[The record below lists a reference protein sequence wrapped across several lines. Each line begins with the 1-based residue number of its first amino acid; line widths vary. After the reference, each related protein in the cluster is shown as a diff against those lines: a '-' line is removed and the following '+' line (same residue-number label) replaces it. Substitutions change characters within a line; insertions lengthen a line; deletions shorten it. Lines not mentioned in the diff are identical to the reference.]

1 MTTRTTTSTPAT
13 TADYVAALAPPLRR
27 IAEPLCSLIDETLPE
42 ATSALWHGHPTW
54 SLGDKPGRR
63 PVCLVKAHST
73 TVTFG
78 LWRGQQVS
86 DEPGLLRAGARTMA
100 SVKLA
105 DVSGI
110 DRALFTDWL
119 RQAYSLEEK

>member
-1 MTTRTTTSTPAT
+1 MTTLTTTSSPAT
-13 TADYVAALAPPLRR
+13 TAGSVASLAPPLRR
-27 IAEPLCSLIDETLPE
+27 VAEPLCSLIDEALPE

-63 PVCLVKAHST
+63 PVCLVKAHSA

-78 LWRGQQVS
+78 LWRGRQVT
-86 DEPGLLRAGARTMA
+86 DEPGRLRAGARMMA

-105 DVSGI
+105 GVSEI
-110 DRALFTDWL
+110 ARALFTDWR

>member
-1 MTTRTTTSTPAT
+1 MTTLTTASTPAT
-13 TADYVAALAPPLRR
+13 TAGYVASLAPPLRR
-27 IAEPLCSLIDETLPE
+27 IAEPLCSLIDEALPE
-42 ATSALWHGHPTW
+42 VTSALWHGHPTW

-78 LWRGQQVS
+78 LWRGRQAS
-86 DEPGLLRAGARTMA
+86 DETGRLRAGARTMA

-105 DVSGI
+105 GVSEI
-110 DRALFTDWL
+110 DRALFTAWL
-119 RQAYSLEEK
+119 HQAYSLEEK